1 MKIAL
6 TGGAGFIASNI
17 ADEYIKLGHEV
28 HIFDNLSTGRRE
40 NINKDAV
47 FHETDIR
54 SGELKRI
61 FELEQ
66 FDIVNHHAAQMD
78 VRVSVGHPDY
88 DAGVNIIGSLNVYEA
103 ASKSGVRKIIFAST
117 GGAIYGEAEIL
128 PTDENYPPMPCSP
141 YGISKFASEKY
152 LYYYSKVKGLDTA
165 VLRYSNVYGPR
176 QNAMGDA
183 GVIAIFIGRMLS
195 GEQSYIFGDG
205 FNTRDYVYVS
215 DVVRANVMALESD
228 FRGIYNVS
236 TGVETTVNEV
246 FDKIK
251 SITGAK
257 CERVYLD
264 AKIGEQRRSCC
275 HYGKILQEHGWEPGV
290 LLDKGLELTIE
301 HFKLNVTGK

>member
-28 HIFDNLSTGRRE
+28 HIFDNLSTGKRE
-40 NINKDAV
+40 NINKNAV

-54 SGELKRI
+54 SDELRRI

-78 VRVSVGHPDY
+78 VRVSVGNPAY
-88 DAGVNIIGSLNVYEA
+88 DAGVNIIGSLNIYEA
-103 ASKSGVRKIIFAST
+103 ASKTGVKKIIFAST
-117 GGAIYGEAEIL
+117 GGAVYGEADIL
-128 PTDENYPPMPCSP
+128 PTEENYPPMPCSP
-141 YGISKFASEKY
+141 YGISKFANEKY
-152 LYYYSKVKGLDTA
+152 LYYYSEVKGLNTA
-165 VLRYSNVYGPR
+165 ILRYSNVYGPR

-195 GEQSYIFGDG
+195 GEQPYIFGDG
-205 FNTRDYVYVS
+205 FNTRDYVFVG
-215 DVVRANVMALESD
+215 DVVRANVLALDAGFE
-228 FRGIYNVS
+228 GIYNIS
-236 TGVETTVNEV
+236 TALETTVNEV

-251 SITGAK
+251 YITGST
-257 CERVYLD
+257 CERVHLE

-275 HYGKILQEHGWEPGV
+275 HYGKILREHGWKPEV
-290 LLDKGLELTIE
+290 SLDKGLQLTVE
-301 HFKLNVTGK
+301 HFKSNFIGK